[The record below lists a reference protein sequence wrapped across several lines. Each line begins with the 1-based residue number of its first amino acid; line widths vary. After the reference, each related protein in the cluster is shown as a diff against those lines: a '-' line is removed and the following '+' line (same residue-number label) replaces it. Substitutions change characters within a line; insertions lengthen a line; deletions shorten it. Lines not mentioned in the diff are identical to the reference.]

1 MRLLKSQHYWRIKTG
16 WGLWKGI
23 DERLLLLYCFCSSI
37 GVLSWW
43 NRSRGPA
50 NDFDETSMT
59 VRRMGLK
66 DLISLASLLL
76 AGLKRACNQS
86 SRSNFGAT
94 HGRLAKTHPLKKGTE
109 LMGHI
114 KAASWP
120 DRPDVFT
127 QPCPPPFPAVI
138 MLHAGKSCLG
148 HYQHKARCILGDSS
162 QAFITA
168 REVATKA
175 GGSEVPR
182 WRDLGRGICRD
193 LQSATSKVCG
203 ARGTGLEI
211 SNLVKRETLMAQ
223 IHYSMAYAEHV
234 AWLS

>member
-1 MRLLKSQHYWRIKTG
+1 
-16 WGLWKGI
+16 
-23 DERLLLLYCFCSSI
+23 
-37 GVLSWW
+37 
-43 NRSRGPA
+43 
-50 NDFDETSMT
+50 
-59 VRRMGLK
+59 MGLK

-94 HGRLAKTHPLKKGTE
+94 RGGLAETHPLKKGTE

-114 KAASWP
+114 KAVSWP

-127 QPCPPPFPAVI
+127 QPCPLPFPAVI

-175 GGSEVPR
+175 EGSEVP
-182 WRDLGRGICRD
+182 
-193 LQSATSKVCG
+193 Q
-203 ARGTGLEI
+203 
-211 SNLVKRETLMAQ
+211 
-223 IHYSMAYAEHV
+223 
-234 AWLS
+234 

>member
-1 MRLLKSQHYWRIKTG
+1 
-16 WGLWKGI
+16 
-23 DERLLLLYCFCSSI
+23 
-37 GVLSWW
+37 
-43 NRSRGPA
+43 
-50 NDFDETSMT
+50 
-59 VRRMGLK
+59 MGLK
-66 DLISLASLLL
+66 DSISLGPLLL
-76 AGLKRACNQS
+76 VGLKRACNQS

-94 HGRLAKTHPLKKGTE
+94 HRGLAKTHPLKKGTE

-127 QPCPPPFPAVI
+127 QLCPPPFPAVI

-175 GGSEVPR
+175 GGSEVPW

-193 LQSATSKVCG
+193 AAVCHIK
-203 ARGTGLEI
+203 GLWSQRCWAGNIKSCQEKN
-211 SNLVKRETLMAQ
+211 SNVPSPFQHGLWSERRHLLIM
-223 IHYSMAYAEHV
+223 
-234 AWLS
+234 